1 MPLTSGHCWKKHKH
15 GEGQVEERKSRKPS
29 GDMEDKLI
37 ERWLSGGAVEGKFR
51 EEKGVWLQ
59 WGIQINRSKN
69 KKQVEAS

>member
-1 MPLTSGHCWKKHKH
+1 MPLTSGHCWKKHRHRK
-15 GEGQVEERKSRKPS
+15 GQVEERKSRKPS

-37 ERWLSGGAVEGKFR
+37 ERWLSGGEVEGKFR
-51 EEKGVWLQ
+51 EEKGAWWQ